1 MEYSAIFHDMD
12 KRFCYAIDKDLFV
25 IRVQVKKDDMKEVI
39 LHYEDKYIPMERKD
53 TRMTLPMK
61 KVATSQFHDYY
72 EAQLRMNLICL
83 RYFFEFTDMQGEK
96 VYYGN
101 YEFDKECITNRDRMF
116 DCPQNLREEEMFE
129 VPQWAANKVVY
140 QIFPSRFAATQP
152 VDKELWYKA
161 PITPMDDLHGNL
173 RGIIEHLDY
182 IKDLGIDVV
191 YLTPIF
197 KSNSCH
203 KYDTIDYYQVDPS
216 FGTTEDLKELVQ
228 KSHERGMKV
237 VLDAVYNHSGR
248 EFFAFQ
254 DILEKGEK
262 SKYLDWYFID
272 ELPPRGEWGEIPN
285 FKCFGYYGGMPKLNL
300 KNPEVEKYITD
311 VACYWIKECDIDGWR
326 LDVGDEI
333 SHFFWKNFRKAIKA
347 VKKDMLIIGEIWH
360 YAGDFLEGDEWDT
373 VMNYPFYLNL
383 IDLLADEK
391 INVSQFVQN
400 LGYLKGRLNKK
411 CYPLMW
417 NLIDSHDTA
426 RFLHLCHDNKKKQHL
441 AAAFQLLLPGMP
453 MVYYGDEYAMP
464 GANDPDC
471 RRGMYWDEEYQD
483 KEMYNWYKKL
493 MQVRKTHACIVE
505 GEMIETIA
513 NDDEDTIV
521 MIRKNGEETIAM
533 LFNCGNSAKEFNE
546 YAEKHNLLTDSAFD
560 GKVDGLDAAVIVL

>member
-12 KRFCYAIDKDLFV
+12 KRFCYAIEKDLFV
-25 IRVQVKKDDMKEVI
+25 IRVQVKKDDMKEII
-39 LHYEDKYIPMERKD
+39 LHYEDKYIPMERQD
-53 TRMTLPMK
+53 TRKTIVMK
-61 KVATSQFHDYY
+61 KVATSQFNDYY
-72 EAQLRMNLICL
+72 EAQVRMHLICL
-83 RYFFEFTDMQGEK
+83 RYFFEFIDMQGER

-101 YEFDKECITNRDRMF
+101 YEFDKEYITNRDRMF

-129 VPQWAANKVVY
+129 VPDWAANNVVY
-140 QIFPSRFAATQP
+140 QIFPSRFAASQP
-152 VDKELWYKA
+152 VDKKLWYKA
-161 PITPMDDLHGNL
+161 PITPMDDLHGDF
-173 RGIIEHLDY
+173 RGIIDHLDH
-182 IKDLGIDVV
+182 IQDLGIDVI
-191 YLTPIF
+191 YMTPSF

-203 KYDTIDYYQVDPS
+203 KYDTIDYYEIDPS
-216 FGTTEDLKELVQ
+216 FGTKEELKELVQ
-228 KSHERGMKV
+228 KAHDRGMKV
-237 VLDAVYNHSGR
+237 VMDAVFNHTGK

-262 SKYLDWYFID
+262 SKYLDWYYID
-272 ELPPRGEWGEIPN
+272 ELPLKGKWGEIPN
-285 FKCFGYYGGMPKLNL
+285 FLCFGYYGGMPKLNL

-311 VACYWIKECDIDGWR
+311 VACYWIRECDIDGWR

-333 SHFFWKNFRKAIKA
+333 SHFFWKRFRKAIKA

-391 INVSQFVQN
+391 INVSQFIQN
-400 LGYLKGRLNKK
+400 LGYLKGRLHKK

-426 RFLHLCHDNKKKQHL
+426 RFLYLCKDNKKKQHL

-453 MVYYGDEYAMP
+453 MIYYGDEYAMP

-483 KEMYNWYKKL
+483 KEMFEWYKRL
-493 MQVRKTHACIVE
+493 LQVRKAHTCIVE
-505 GEMIETIA
+505 GELAEAITRDEDETIVL
-513 NDDEDTIV
+513 T
-521 MIRKNGEETIAM
+521 RKNGEETIA
-533 LFNCGNSAKEFNE
+533 LIFNCSNQTKEFKE
-546 YAEKHNLLTDSAFD
+546 YAQKQNLLTEKVFD
-560 GKVDGLDAAVIVL
+560 GKVEALDAAVIVL

>member
-12 KRFCYAIDKDLFV
+12 KRFCYAIDKDVFV
-25 IRVQVKKDDMKEVI
+25 IRVQVKKDDMKEII

-53 TRMTLPMK
+53 TRKTISMK

-72 EAQLRMNLICL
+72 EAQLQMHLICL
-83 RYFFEFTDMQGEK
+83 RYFFEFIDTHGEK

-101 YEFDKECITNRDRMF
+101 YEFNKDCITNRDRMF

-140 QIFPSRFAATQP
+140 QIFPSRFAASQP

-161 PITPMDDLHGNL
+161 PITHMDDLHGNL

-182 IKDLGIDVV
+182 IENLGIDVL
-191 YLTPIF
+191 YMTPIF

-203 KYDTIDYYQVDPS
+203 KYDTIDYYQIDPS
-216 FGTTEDLKELVQ
+216 FGTTEDLRELVQ
-228 KSHERGMKV
+228 KAHERGMKV
-237 VLDAVYNHSGR
+237 VLDAVYNHTGR
-248 EFFAFQ
+248 DFFAFQ

-262 SKYLDWYFID
+262 SRYLDWYFID
-272 ELPPRGEWGEIPN
+272 ELPPKGEMGEIPN
-285 FKCFGYYGGMPKLNL
+285 YKCFGYYGGMPKLNL

-326 LDVGDEI
+326 MDVGDEI

-373 VMNYPFYLNL
+373 VMNYPFYLNM
-383 IDLLADEK
+383 IDLLADTR

-400 LGYLKGRLNKK
+400 LGYLEGRLNKK

-426 RFLHLCHDNKKKQHL
+426 RFLHLCNDNKKKQHL

-453 MVYYGDEYAMP
+453 MVYYGDEFAMP

-483 KEMYNWYKKL
+483 KEMFKWYKKL
-493 MQVRKTHACIVE
+493 LQIRKTHTCVVD
-505 GEMIETIA
+505 GELIEISA
-513 NDDEDTIV
+513 RDEEETIV

-533 LFNCGNSAKEFNE
+533 IFNCSTEMKEFNE
-546 YAEKHNLLTDSAFD
+546 YAQKYNLITDSIFD
-560 GKVDGLDAAVIVL
+560 GKVEGLDAAVILL